1 VAVDLEAVVKKW
13 KRLSLIDRVNQRA
26 LSSIHVI
33 IEDRIFEE
41 GKDSNLKLL
50 GRYSDGYMRT
60 RKKGVLY
67 ISKGKKRKIT
77 YPSGTKIILQ
87 ATSEMNNDFKFLVL
101 PGNKYGSGFSF
112 DKNYKKSLWVESTYS
127 KDIFKLAKAEDKRL
141 TVILDKELQRVL
153 NKL

>member
-1 VAVDLEAVVKKW
+1 MAVDLEAVVKKW

>member
-1 VAVDLEAVVKKW
+1 MAVDLENVVKQW
-13 KRLSLIDRVNQRA
+13 KRLSVIDKVNQRA

-112 DKNYKKSLWVESTYS
+112 DKNYKKS
-127 KDIFKLAKAEDKRL
+127 
-141 TVILDKELQRVL
+141 
-153 NKL
+153 

>member
-1 VAVDLEAVVKKW
+1 VDLDAVVKKW
-13 KRLSLIDRVNQRA
+13 KSLSLIDRANQRA
-26 LSSIHVI
+26 LTTIHVI
-33 IEDRIFEE
+33 TDDRIFKA
-41 GKDSNLKLL
+41 GKDANLKSL
-50 GRYSDGYMRT
+50 GKYSEGYMRT
-60 RKKGVLY
+60 RKRGVLY

-87 ATSEMNNDFKFLVL
+87 ATSQMNNDFKFLVL

-141 TVILDKELQRVL
+141 SVILEKELQRAM